1 MRNTGQVGILE
12 AGRQADILIVEG
24 DPLADI
30 SLLQDK
36 SRIRDVFIAGEPVV
50 LEVND
55 TIKLVPLET
64 SYNMW
69 NEVYTQERV
78 AKLRRQ
84 SRVHKPAVL
93 RAV

>member
-1 MRNTGQVGILE
+1 M
-12 AGRQADILIVEG
+12 EG

-30 SLLQDK
+30 SVLQDK
-36 SRIRDVFIAGEPVV
+36 SRIRDVSIAGEPVT

-55 TIKLVPLET
+55 TIKLAPLET
-64 SYNMW
+64 SYSIW

-78 AKLRRQ
+78 AELRGR
-84 SRVHKPAVL
+84 SRAHKPAVL

>member
-36 SRIRDVFIAGEPVV
+36 SRIRDGFIAGEPVA

-55 TIKLVPLET
+55 TIKLVPLEK

-78 AKLRRQ
+78 TELRGQAR
-84 SRVHKPAVL
+84 S
-93 RAV
+93 